1 MHASIFTAL
10 TVYCFEMNIQKN
22 QKNMFSALIF
32 SYALAIGFEIAQM
45 HSVENYLLPA
55 IHNNYLLGG

>member
-1 MHASIFTAL
+1 
-10 TVYCFEMNIQKN
+10 
-22 QKNMFSALIF
+22 MFSALIF